1 MWVTGRCYHFLT
13 CPEAPSPFAPSTQL
27 GIFHS
32 SCICFSVLDLET
44 HSTFI
49 AVFIVCVCVW
59 GVTLFFLMRSK
70 MSWWGTPF
78 SIPPKLDLKRPSRR
92 AHWLSVRI
100 SATCLL
106 VGICGCLTVTFKDGQ
121 ICRHTLR
128 DLGFLILSSFPSS
141 SVKMRTLD

>member
-1 MWVTGRCYHFLT
+1 MWVTDRSHHFLT
-13 CPEAPSPFAPSTQL
+13 CPEAPSPFAPSTQVD
-27 GIFHS
+27 IFHS
-32 SCICFSVLDLET
+32 PCICFSVLGLET

-49 AVFIVCVCVW
+49 VFFLFW
-59 GVTLFFLMRSK
+59 EGGTLFFLTRSK
-70 MSWWGTPF
+70 MSWWETPF

-92 AHWLSVRI
+92 AHLLSVCT

-106 VGICGCLTVTFKDGQ
+106 VGICGCVTITFKDRQ